1 MGDEPRGMIGRGIR
15 VKWRPSLAL
24 VIGLVLALVLC
35 LPIAGLLVHGLL
47 SSLLG
52 PAGAAIAIGAAV
64 LAATAL
70 LGWVLWRLLY
80 RPIRSLAA
88 RAEALGRGE
97 AGAAAPLRQ
106 YGTREME
113 RTGRAVLEMGRILMG
128 REAVLRS
135 YADHA
140 THELKAP
147 LTVLRGAAELLDG
160 DDIPAE
166 ERARLLARI
175 DDAADR
181 MTALLDAQRA
191 LARAQEPVVRGSTR
205 LAPLL
210 SSLAGD
216 HPEVEL
222 ELVADAEL
230 PLPADGMRLV
240 LDHLVGNA
248 VAHGAT
254 LVRLIAAPDELRVAD
269 NGPGV
274 SGGNRARIFDP
285 FFTTRRADG
294 GTGMG
299 LPIVRRMLE
308 AHGAEI
314 DLADEGPGATFVIRF

>member
-1 MGDEPRGMIGRGIR
+1 MSGQSIL

-24 VIGLVLALVLC
+24 VIALVLGLVLAL
-35 LPIAGLLVHGLL
+35 P
-47 SSLLG
+47 
-52 PAGAAIAIGAAV
+52 PAGILALRALSPPMPFTEALIAVALAV
-64 LAATAL
+64 LAATAA

-80 RPIRSLAA
+80 RPIRALAA
-88 RAEALGRGE
+88 RAEALGRGT
-97 AGAAAPLRQ
+97 AGAAAPLRH

-113 RTGRAVLEMGRILMG
+113 RTGRAVLEMGRILSG

-191 LARAQEPVVRGSTR
+191 LARAQEPAGAGRAR
-205 LAPLL
+205 LGPLL
-210 SSLAGD
+210 AALQDD
-216 HPEVEL
+216 HPEAEIL
-222 ELVADAEL
+222 LDADGEI
-230 PLPADGMRLV
+230 PLPADGLRLV
-240 LDHLVGNA
+240 LDHLIANA
-248 VAHGAT
+248 VAHGAGQ
-254 LVRLIAAPDELRVAD
+254 VRLTVAPGALKIADDGAGISA
-269 NGPGV
+269 
-274 SGGNRARIFDP
+274 GNRARIFDP
-285 FFTTRRADG
+285 FFTTRRAAG

-314 DLADEGPGATFVIRF
+314 ALADSPPPGATFVIRF

>member
-1 MGDEPRGMIGRGIR
+1 MR

-35 LPIAGLLVHGLL
+35 LPLAGIAAVQLLA
-47 SSLLG
+47 
-52 PAGAAIAIGAAV
+52 PPMQTARAAV
-64 LAATAL
+64 LVGLSVVAATAG

-80 RPIRSLAA
+80 RPIRALSA
-88 RAEALGRGE
+88 RAEAVGRGR
-97 AGAAAPLRQ
+97 AGAEAPLRH

-113 RTGRAVLEMGRILMG
+113 RTGRAVMEMSRILMG

-160 DDIPAE
+160 DDIPPE

-175 DDAADR
+175 DEAADR

-191 LARAQEPVVRGSTR
+191 LARAQEPVMRGSTR
-205 LAPLL
+205 VAPLMAGL
-210 SSLAGD
+210 SAD
-216 HPEVEL
+216 HPEAEIL
-222 ELVADAEL
+222 LVADGML
-230 PLPADGMRLV
+230 PLTREALRLV
-240 LDHLVGNA
+240 LDHLIGNA
-248 VAHGAT
+248 VAHGAGE
-254 LVRLIAAPDELRVAD
+254 VRLTVGPEGLTVAD
-269 NGPGV
+269 DGPGV
-274 SGGNRARIFDP
+274 SAGNRSRIFDP

-314 DLADEGPGATFVIRF
+314 MLREDGPGATFAIRF